1 VPTDER
7 RERIYYKM
15 KSILFLSSLISR
27 LSSRFFW
34 PVLIV
39 VFAASLALVLWSG
52 QTENM
57 SFRDAACSFE
67 DKLPGCLNAV
77 PAWNEGLTFYD
88 SALMA
93 TGDTLQSL
101 KALLWEHWNLEFA
114 GAGEPA
120 VVQNSI
126 LPLRVLE
133 FRKSGCMG
141 LSWLAMMVAEARN
154 LPLSVIMLPG
164 HVFLRYG
171 TESATGVNLEPNR
184 KGYSYTDEEYREKYK
199 KGPWTGLEF
208 KPLTSTQF
216 VGLAAFN
223 MGNSYLDNDLRRAL
237 TWYRMA
243 EEFFSE
249 YPGIKAN
256 QEIAKSRLP
265 DHL

>member
-1 VPTDER
+1 
-7 RERIYYKM
+7 M
-15 KSILFLSSLISR
+15 LSKLSHLAKR
-27 LSSRFFW
+27 LFW

-57 SFRDAACSFE
+57 SFKDAACSFE
-67 DKLPGCLNAV
+67 DKLPGCLDV
-77 PAWNEGLTFYD
+77 EPAWNGGLAFYD
-88 SALMA
+88 SILKA
-93 TGDTLQSL
+93 TDDTLQSL
-101 KALLWEHWNLEFA
+101 KALLWEHWNLKFA

-120 VVQNSI
+120 VAQNSI

-133 FRKSGCMG
+133 NRKSGCMG
-141 LSWLAMMVAEARN
+141 LSWLAMMVAESRQI
-154 LPLSVIMLPG
+154 PLAVIMLPG

-171 TESATGVNLEPNR
+171 ADSSTTVNLEPNR
-184 KGYSYTDEEYREKYK
+184 EGYSYTDAEYREKYQA
-199 KGPWTGLEF
+199 GPWTGLEF
-208 KPLTSTQF
+208 KPLTPTQF

-223 MGNSYLDNDLRRAL
+223 MGNLYLDSDLRRAL

>member
-1 VPTDER
+1 MGR
-7 RERIYYKM
+7 
-15 KSILFLSSLISR
+15 SLVSMLAR
-27 LSSRFFW
+27 LSALAKRFFW
-34 PVLIV
+34 PMLIV

-52 QTENM
+52 QTERM
-57 SFRDAACSFE
+57 SFRDVACSFE
-67 DKLPGCLNAV
+67 DKLPGCLDAV
-77 PAWNEGLTFYD
+77 PVWNSGLAFYD
-88 SALMA
+88 SALKA

-101 KALLWEHWNLEFA
+101 KALLWEYWNLKFA

-120 VVQNSI
+120 VAQNSI

-133 FRKSGCMG
+133 TRKSGCMG
-141 LSWLAMMVAEARN
+141 LSWLAMMVAESRQI
-154 LPLSVIMLPG
+154 PLAVIMLPG

-171 TESATGVNLEPNR
+171 DSANSVNLEPNR
-184 KGYSYTDEEYREKYK
+184 EGFSYTDGEYREKYK

-208 KPLTSTQF
+208 KPLTPTQF

-223 MGNSYLDNDLRRAL
+223 MGNLYLDSDLRRAL

>member
-1 VPTDER
+1 
-7 RERIYYKM
+7 M
-15 KSILFLSSLISR
+15 LAR
-27 LSSRFFW
+27 LSALAKRFFW

-39 VFAASLALVLWSG
+39 VFTASLTLVLWSG
-52 QTENM
+52 RAEKM

-67 DKLPGCLNAV
+67 DKLPGCLDSVA
-77 PAWNEGLTFYD
+77 AWNAGLAYFD
-88 SALMA
+88 SSLAA
-93 TGDTLQSL
+93 TGDTLLSL
-101 KALLWEHWNLEFA
+101 KSLLWSYWNLEFA

-120 VVQNSI
+120 VAQNSI

-133 FRKSGCMG
+133 TRKSGCMG
-141 LSWLAMMVAEARN
+141 LSWLAMMVAESRQ

-171 TESATGVNLEPNR
+171 IDSSAVNLEPNR
-184 KGYSYTDEEYREKYK
+184 EGFSYTDEEYREKYK

-208 KPLTSTQF
+208 KPLSPTQF

-223 MGNSYLDNDLRRAL
+223 MGNLYLDSDLRRAL

-243 EEFFSE
+243 EEFFGE